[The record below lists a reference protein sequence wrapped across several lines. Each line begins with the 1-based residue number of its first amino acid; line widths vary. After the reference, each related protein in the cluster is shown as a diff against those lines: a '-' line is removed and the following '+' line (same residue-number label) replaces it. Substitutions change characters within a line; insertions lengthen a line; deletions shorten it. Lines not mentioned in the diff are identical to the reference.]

1 MIVRA
6 GQVSNVFQFK
16 GMEMGIMP
24 VRRQLVGVTMQRVRV
39 KMVKRQQQELDS
51 QYPGQRDQTTLKFSD
66 TLIHKKPLCEI
77 ENYSSYRFE

>member
-1 MIVRA
+1 
-6 GQVSNVFQFK
+6 
-16 GMEMGIMP
+16 
-24 VRRQLVGVTMQRVRV
+24 
-39 KMVKRQQQELDS
+39 MVKRQQQELDS